1 MDLFSSFFVAL
12 LTSMVLIP
20 VLMRLSPRL
29 RLVDHPG
36 ERKVHAVD
44 VPRVGG
50 IAIAA
55 GAITPVLIWLPLDD
69 RLVSLLA
76 GGAILLAFGLLD
88 DRIGLDYRW
97 KLAGQLLAAA
107 VVMYGGLL
115 IRFVPF
121 GGLDPISPWISV
133 PLTALFLVGVTNAV
147 NLSDGLDGLAAGVSL
162 ITLGGIGWLAF
173 QAGAYPVALVVLA
186 LIGGICGFLRYN
198 DYPAVVFM
206 GDSGSQFLGFMTA
219 SLTLIL
225 TQDVHQ
231 ALSPALLLILLG
243 VPILD
248 TLSVMVWRMRAGVS
262 PFAADNRHF
271 HHRLLALGFRHH
283 EAVSTIYAVHALL
296 VVLAVLLRYETD
308 LIVVSAYC
316 ACSAAILAALRLARV
331 SDWRLRSEEKL
342 GQLVHRRPLL
352 RHFDWLP
359 GAVAA
364 AIAAGMAAFLL
375 AAVIFA
381 PTIGSRLAWLVTAA
395 GVVLLAIWVFVAA
408 WRSSVRRAAVY
419 LASVVAVSA
428 LAMAELFPIAEWVV
442 NLWTVLLAGLVVAG
456 IRLGS
461 AQEFSATPLDL
472 LIVFVLLALLVVPV
486 FSAGAF
492 AAPDIGLTAVR
503 VAVLYYGT
511 EVLLSRPGPIRSV
524 LPAVAAISLLVF
536 AVRGLL

>member
-12 LTSMVLIP
+12 LASMLLIP
-20 VLMRLSPRL
+20 LLMRLSPRL
-29 RLVDHPG
+29 RLLDHPG

-55 GAITPVLIWLPLDD
+55 GAITPVLIWLPLDT
-69 RLVSLLA
+69 RLASLLA
-76 GGAILLAFGLLD
+76 GGAILFLFGLLD

-97 KLAGQLLAAA
+97 KLVGQLLAAA
-107 VVMYGGLL
+107 VVMTGGLL

-121 GGLDPISPWISV
+121 GGLDPISLWVSV

-173 QAGAYPVALVVLA
+173 QAGAYPVSLIVLA

-231 ALSPALLLILLG
+231 ALSPALLLMLLG

-248 TLSVMVWRMRAGVS
+248 TLSVMVWRMRAGLS

-283 EAVSTIYAVHALL
+283 EAVSTIYTVHTLL
-296 VVLAVLLRYETD
+296 VLLAVLLRYETD
-308 LIVVSAYC
+308 LIVVSVYC
-316 ACSAAILAALRLARV
+316 ACSAAILGALRLARV
-331 SDWRLRSEEKL
+331 SDWRLRSKEKL
-342 GQLVHRRPLL
+342 SQLVHRRPLL

-359 GAVAA
+359 GGVAVAL
-364 AIAAGMAAFLL
+364 AAGMAAFLL
-375 AAVIFA
+375 IAVMFA

-395 GVVLLAIWVFVAA
+395 SAVLLVIWVFLPD
-408 WRSSVRRAAVY
+408 WRSSVRRAAIY

-428 LAMAELFPIAEWVV
+428 LAVAEPFPVAEWIV

-461 AQEFSATPLDL
+461 PQEFITTPLDL
-472 LIVFVLLALLVVPV
+472 LIVFVLLGLLVVPV

-492 AAPDIGLTAVR
+492 AQPGIGLTAVR
-503 VAVLYYGT
+503 FAVLYYGT
-511 EVLLSRPGPIRSV
+511 EVLLSRAGPIRDV
-524 LPAVAAISLLVF
+524 LPVVAAVSLGMF